1 MPETRR
7 QNILM
12 KNLDLSK
19 IVVIFPHIS
28 IMLYN
33 LKIDDYLKVLTDE
46 EVNDFPAISF
56 SEYLKLIREEQTLEK
71 TLNHFISS

>member
-33 LKIDDYLKVLTDE
+33 SKINDYLKVLTDE

>member
-33 LKIDDYLKVLTDE
+33 SKIDDYLKVLTDE